1 MIKTIIIIV
10 LCIILYVIIG
20 LAIVFFASMYKNRGV
35 DINNWKIDYTVAD
48 IYGWPVLVIGFI
60 LGKICWLALH
70 IYKNTILKLTLFIT
84 KRLRDKSDHKSDK

>member
-35 DINNWKIDYTVAD
+35 DIRNWKIDYIVAD
-48 IYGWPVLVIGFI
+48 IYGWPILVIGFI
-60 LGKICWLALH
+60 LGKICWLVLH